1 MLDPENAKES
11 ILDSLEWTEHELREY
26 LREILTIYVTTKMTF
41 DPYTISIDLRKI
53 VIIAVLSV
61 PGPEQPEACAEI
73 RKRLDGMRIWM
84 AFDNNSSETLMRLVF
99 EANRFKSNL
108 SATGEEDPSS
118 LPKWARSP
126 GPSC

>member
-11 ILDSLEWTEHELREY
+11 ILDSLEWTEHELKKFVRDVLIMY
-26 LREILTIYVTTKMTF
+26 ATPKMTF
-41 DPYTISIDLRKI
+41 DPYLISADLRKV

-61 PGPEQPEACAEI
+61 NGPQQPDVFARVKE
-73 RKRLDGMRIWM
+73 RLEGTRISM
-84 AFDNNSSETLMRLVF
+84 VYDNNSSETMMRLIF
-99 EANRFKSNL
+99 EGNRFKSNL
-108 SATGEEDPSS
+108 SATGDEDPSS